1 MKIAIVSVMMV
12 LACQSVAA
20 ESAVDRGRYLVKI
33 AGCTDCHTKDYA
45 LLGGKVAEAQWLL
58 GDQVGFAGPWGVS
71 YAGNLRL
78 KVASMDWS
86 QWLARIQMGGLPPM
100 PWPSLQAMTR
110 EDQKAIYTYIR
121 ALGPAGEA
129 APANRIPGQPIETP
143 YILFVPQMP
152 GSQKGQ

>member
-1 MKIAIVSVMMV
+1 MKIAFVSVMMV

-33 AGCTDCHTKDYA
+33 AGCNDCHTKDYA
-45 LLGGKVAEAQWLL
+45 LLGGKVAEAQWL
-58 GDQVGFAGPWGVS
+58 
-71 YAGNLRL
+71 
-78 KVASMDWS
+78 
-86 QWLARIQMGGLPPM
+86 ARIQMGGLPPM
-100 PWPSLQAMTR
+100 PLPSLQAMTR